1 MFEEEIKVKY
11 SEMDFKLGLKPSA
24 LLNFLQ
30 DLASENAEN
39 LGFGYSYITP
49 KNLAWFLLKYRM
61 EFDKYPEGEH
71 KLLLKTRPRGYQKL
85 FAYRDFEI
93 HNSESCLAKIAS
105 VWSLVDIQTGKI
117 VPVGS
122 ALEGNA
128 NMPLYEKQAEDLV
141 FAKIQHPSEINIE
154 KLFEIRYD
162 DIDVNKHENNCNYI
176 IWAFEPLGFDFR
188 SSHYLKAL
196 DIVFKKEIKYGSKIL
211 SQIEFESDTRTL
223 HVLKNAETGD
233 DLCLINAE
241 WN

>member
-93 HNSESCLAKIAS
+93 HNSESRLAKIAS
-105 VWSLVDIQTGKI
+105 VWSLVDVQTGKI

-122 ALEGNA
+122 ALEGNK

-154 KLFEIRYD
+154 KLFNI
-162 DIDVNKHENNCNYI
+162 
-176 IWAFEPLGFDFR
+176 FSF
-188 SSHYLKAL
+188 
-196 DIVFKKEIKYGSKIL
+196 L
-211 SQIEFESDTRTL
+211 S
-223 HVLKNAETGD
+223 
-233 DLCLINAE
+233 
-241 WN
+241 